1 MKKIVPAV
9 YIALSSV
16 TVLVMLVTSFE
27 LFDEKYMPAFLMG
40 QKFALPVVLSILSV
54 LYIFFFDPESLLRR
68 SVRLGL
74 LAGHILVLMLF
85 AFYVI
90 TLDVTK
96 ISGMTLALFIV
107 QLGAICGMTILFS
120 FSPQNDTG
128 I

>member
-1 MKKIVPAV
+1 MKKILPAV

-27 LFDEKYMPAFLMG
+27 FFNEKYMPAFLMG

-54 LYIFFFDPESLLRR
+54 LYIFFFDPESMLNRR
-68 SVRLGL
+68 VRFSL
-74 LAGHILVLMLF
+74 LAGHIFVLGIF

-90 TLDVTK
+90 TLDVSK
-96 ISGMTLALFIV
+96 VSGPTLALFII

-120 FSPQNDTG
+120 FSPPNNNSL
-128 I
+128 